1 MATEKEYRLIL
12 QYAAILKD
20 DYGRGLDLLAKMGT
34 PPEGRAKKDSDRAK
48 HVTRVL
54 DAEKQPIKDML
65 AIIKDRLKFNIQT
78 ILKETQ

>member
-20 DYGRGLDLLAKMGT
+20 DYERGLALLAKMGT
-34 PPEGRAKKDSDRAK
+34 PPEGRAKKDSDRVK

-54 DAEKQPIKDML
+54 DVEKQPIKDML
-65 AIIKDRLKFNIQT
+65 AIIKDRYELAYMIING
-78 ILKETQ
+78 E